1 VGLLLAF
8 AVGWLVGGRAGS
20 EGLDEMIDAVKGVAS
35 SEELRGLVHAL
46 RSHTSHALKEI
57 GARLTDDDDPLTIE
71 EVVDRL
77 RQIVA
82 QGIDDLTSSA
92 S

>member
-1 VGLLLAF
+1 VGLVLAF
-8 AVGWLVGGRAGS
+8 AVGWLVGNRAGN
-20 EGLDEMIDAVKGVAS
+20 EGLDEMADAIRGVAS
-35 SEELRGLVHAL
+35 SDELRGLFGAL
-46 RSHTSHALKEI
+46 RSHTSHALKEV

-82 QGIDDLTSSA
+82 QGIDVTSSA